1 LTHSLPQTF
10 AINLSAPFIPQFFGQ
25 QLSQV
30 LFYCDFVFGNSEEA
44 TAWASA
50 IGQENT
56 TDIPA
61 IARAITALPKANSS
75 RPRVVVITQGAHPT
89 ILASSDDAGKVRTF
103 EVNAVP
109 KEEIVD
115 TNAAGDAFA
124 GGFLGAYVAG
134 KDLDE
139 AILVGHKLAAM
150 CVKQASPS
158 LIHLCSIPN
167 SRNATTDRCAIRMA
181 KSKDLISRLLQ
192 SLSEKCHICMRL

>member
-1 LTHSLPQTF
+1 LIHSLPQTF
-10 AINLSAPFIPQFFGQ
+10 AINISAPFIANFFGQ
-25 QLSQV
+25 QLSRV
-30 LFYCDFVFGNSEEA
+30 LSYCDFVFGTNEEA

-50 IGQENT
+50 TGQEDT

-61 IARAITALPKANSS
+61 IARAIAALPKANSS

-89 ILASSDDAGKVRTF
+89 ILASSNDTGKVRTF
-103 EVNAVP
+103 EVTPIP

-115 TNAAGDAFA
+115 TNGAGDAFA

-139 AILVGHKLAAM
+139 AVLVGHKLAAM

-158 LIHLCSIPN
+158 LVRLCS
-167 SRNATTDRCAIRMA
+167 
-181 KSKDLISRLLQ
+181 LQ
-192 SLSEKCHICMRL
+192 SS